1 MLKTDQK
8 QFHLPIAPGEVGK
21 YCILPGDPDRCERIA
36 AHLQNP
42 VHLGQK
48 REYNLWNGTLCGELV
63 TVCSTGIG
71 GPSTAIAI
79 EELANCGA
87 HTMIRPALESS
98 AGYWTD
104 SDDLTALLYLAL
116 GGRIDLGKLI
126 SEIHSPEEAQEV
138 FTRLADDPRFPI
150 GVLFDWHRV

>member
-63 TVCSTGIG
+63 TVYYRRD
-71 GPSTAIAI
+71 TA
-79 EELANCGA
+79 EDKFCK
-87 HTMIRPALESS
+87 IRYVVWKFE
-98 AGYWTD
+98 
-104 SDDLTALLYLAL
+104 
-116 GGRIDLGKLI
+116 
-126 SEIHSPEEAQEV
+126 Q
-138 FTRLADDPRFPI
+138 
-150 GVLFDWHRV
+150 